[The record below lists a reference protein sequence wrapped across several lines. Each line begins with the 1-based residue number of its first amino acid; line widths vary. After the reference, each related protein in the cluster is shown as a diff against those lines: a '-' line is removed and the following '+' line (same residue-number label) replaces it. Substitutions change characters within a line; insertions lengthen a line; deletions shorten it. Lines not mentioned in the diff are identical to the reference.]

1 MFFSG
6 KYNDFLVPASEDTS
20 NRIQDLNL
28 AGRVGMQSG
37 GGYVDDFGMRLV
49 DDNPTSWRPLTPGG
63 QNSVSPYLRQGVIM
77 GGAYGSRYGII
88 IDNNFI
94 EEPGLNI
101 LFALM
106 KSGVLPIVET
116 ENIQSIGAWHLIK
129 EVDEHLVHSV
139 DDHHNL
145 KQYKKDDSNAVFSVG
160 QMHWAGTSVPDYDY
174 SNAALGVKYRWLN
187 YLPEMPH
194 GMIPIA
200 PIESS
205 LMLEKQ
211 NVPYF
216 VSNAKVGILGDER
229 VPANTFG
236 KMITKTVA
244 EGEKVLPILVKGASW
259 SVIKIDE
266 NHSRLILVDPGY
278 IDPQERKVTVSFQ
291 NKKPKSIVDILS
303 NETLK
308 VAGGET
314 IEVTVPAGSMRFI
327 DIAYR

>member
-1 MFFSG
+1 
-6 KYNDFLVPASEDTS
+6 
-20 NRIQDLNL
+20 
-28 AGRVGMQSG
+28 
-37 GGYVDDFGMRLV
+37 
-49 DDNPTSWRPLTPGG
+49 
-63 QNSVSPYLRQGVIM
+63 
-77 GGAYGSRYGII
+77 
-88 IDNNFI
+88 
-94 EEPGLNI
+94 
-101 LFALM
+101 
-106 KSGVLPIVET
+106 
-116 ENIQSIGAWHLIK
+116 
-129 EVDEHLVHSV
+129 
-139 DDHHNL
+139 
-145 KQYKKDDSNAVFSVG
+145 
-160 QMHWAGTSVPDYDY
+160 
-174 SNAALGVKYRWLN
+174 
-187 YLPEMPH
+187 MPH